1 MQTVRQELLKI
12 YIYYEVAQRANLTAV
27 GAVLSVC
34 KERFNKCRNIL
45 YEGKWTK
52 VNDTEKLKRCHNQ
65 NNELQIVGH
74 QISLAY
80 GVEQ

>member
-45 YEGKWTK
+45 YEGK
-52 VNDTEKLKRCHNQ
+52 
-65 NNELQIVGH
+65 
-74 QISLAY
+74 
-80 GVEQ
+80 